1 MKKYISIAFVGMLLL
16 IPTVLAEPS
25 ASASRSIEHKNLT
38 AGGSTHVTVTIS
50 SSLSQPLSLM
60 ETPPSGWKLV
70 RVSDDAI
77 NFKNSTNEWVWSK
90 IDAGMT
96 KTVVYRLD
104 SPSNANPGTYSISGR
119 ITNSSGI
126 IASVTGESTVDV
138 ITPRVISSGST
149 TWTATPTATVKTT
162 SNVTPTAAVTS
173 TPTASVTITPAVTT
187 PVVTTAAPGFTSL
200 ITIATVV
207 GMIMLLLHRRRY
219 K

>member
-25 ASASRSIEHKNLT
+25 ASASRSIEHKSLN
-38 AGGSTHVTVTIS
+38 AGGSTHVTVTIT
-50 SSLSQPLSLM
+50 SSLGQPLSLM
-60 ETPPSGWKLV
+60 ETPPSGWTLV
-70 RVSDDAI
+70 RVSDDPDT
-77 NFKNSTNEWVWSK
+77 FSNSTNEWLWFK

-104 SPSNANPGTYSISGR
+104 IPSNANPGTYSISGR

-126 IASVTGESTVDV
+126 IASVTGESTVNV
-138 ITPRVISSGST
+138 INPGGSTSGST
-149 TWTATPTATVKTT
+149 TSTVTPTATVKTST
-162 SNVTPTAAVTS
+162 VTPTAAVTS
-173 TPTASVTITPAVTT
+173 TPTPTASVTNT
-187 PVVTTAAPGFTSL
+187 PVGTTAAPGFTAL
-200 ITIATVV
+200 ITIAAVV

>member
-25 ASASRSIEHKNLT
+25 ASASRSIEHKSLN
-38 AGGSTHVTVTIS
+38 AGGSTHVTVTIT
-50 SSLSQPLSLM
+50 SSLGQPLSLM
-60 ETPPSGWKLV
+60 ETPPSGWTLV
-70 RVSDDAI
+70 RVSDDAKE
-77 NFKNSTNEWVWSK
+77 FKNGTNEWLWLK

-104 SPSNANPGTYSISGR
+104 IPSNANPGTYSISGR

-126 IASVTGESTVDV
+126 IASVTGESTVNV
-138 ITPRVISSGST
+138 INPGGSTSGST
-149 TWTATPTATVKTT
+149 TSTVTPTATVKTST
-162 SNVTPTAAVTS
+162 VTPTAAVTS
-173 TPTASVTITPAVTT
+173 TPTPTASVTNT
-187 PVVTTAAPGFTSL
+187 PVGTTAAPGFTAL
-200 ITIATVV
+200 ITIAAVV